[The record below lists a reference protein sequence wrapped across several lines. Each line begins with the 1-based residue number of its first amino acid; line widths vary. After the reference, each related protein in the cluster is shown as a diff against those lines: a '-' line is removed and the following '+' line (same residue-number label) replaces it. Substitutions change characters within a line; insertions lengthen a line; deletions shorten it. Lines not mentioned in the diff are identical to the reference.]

1 MANPVPDRGRNS
13 KRNVNTDRY
22 VVQADGQPGHPLTGY
37 TVVDT
42 KTGQT
47 VDHRKLVGGT
57 LPFLGLGGALDLKN
71 ALNAKEKR

>member
-1 MANPVPDRGRNS
+1 MEPVPDKS
-13 KRNVNTDRY
+13 KNNRSKSKLERY

>member
-13 KRNVNTDRY
+13 RRHANTERY